1 MLFYNHGIISVSD
14 TNLLNST
21 QSVTCGFQPKAIR
34 FTWSGINTLNNTNY
48 YNSSKININRGV
60 GFAQSTTSRSCVSS
74 FSTNGVTTTDC
85 GSGWSN
91 TSCVMFIN
99 GAGAAI
105 AKLDINSI
113 DVDGFTLI
121 VDQALSSG
129 QGPFLIK
136 WEAWGGS
143 DITNVTIGAIAEP
156 SAVGTQNYTATGF
169 VTSPFLSDQCVMIAG
184 VQSISATDVIE
195 QKDSGLCM
203 GFATS
208 TSTSNNIVLVG
219 NSDDA
224 SVGSDTD
231 GYNYTGECSAMITI
245 AGGATNARAVLSGYG
260 ADLFILNWTERATT
274 SRRSIYMAIKGGLW
288 SAGSTTIAGNTLNST
303 ATLSGFSFRIRGG
316 CLMGAM
322 KTQSTQ
328 DTSTVQDRISYG
340 SFRKGLGTTN
350 GKDGDV
356 YASYLSSSDVDAS
369 GTSICSAG
377 YSEIMGLGYLDT
389 AATRVTEYQVSGVG
403 GNSTTLITSIAG
415 GVANEWIG
423 YLVFGDNTSMTS
435 VGHPFIV

>member
-1 MLFYNHGIISVSD
+1 MLFYDHGLITLSD
-14 TNLLNST
+14 ADTLNT
-21 QSVTCGFQPKAIR
+21 TKVVTCEFEPKAIR
-34 FTWSGINTLNNTNY
+34 FTWSGIGSTGGFY
-48 YNSSKININRGV
+48 YSSNSNINRGV

-91 TSCVMFIN
+91 TSCVMLIN

-113 DVDGFTLI
+113 NSDGFTLI
-121 VDQALSSG
+121 VDQALGLG
-129 QGPFLIK
+129 QGPYLIK

-184 VQSISATDVIE
+184 VQSVSATDVIE
-195 QKDSGLCM
+195 QQDSGLCM

-245 AGGATNARAVLSGYG
+245 AGGATNARAVLSSYG
-260 ADLFILNWTERATT
+260 ANIFILNWLERATT
-274 SRRSIYMAIKGGLW
+274 NRRSIYMAIKGGLW
-288 SAGSTTIAGNTLNST
+288 NAGSTTIAGNTLNST

-322 KTQSTQ
+322 KAQSTQ
-328 DTSTVQDRISYG
+328 DTSTVQDRMSYG
-340 SFRKGLGTTN
+340 SFRKGRGLLGE
-350 GKDGDV
+350 KDYDV
-356 YASYLSSSDVDAS
+356 YASYMTSSDFNAAA
-369 GTSICSAG
+369 TSDTCIG
-377 YSEIMGLGYLDT
+377 YSELMGLGYLDE
-389 AATRVTEYQVSGVG
+389 AATRITEYQVSGVG
-403 GNSTTLITSIAG
+403 GNSTTLVTSIAG
-415 GVANEWIG
+415 GVSNEWIG
-423 YLVFGDNTSMTS
+423 YLIFGDNTSMTS